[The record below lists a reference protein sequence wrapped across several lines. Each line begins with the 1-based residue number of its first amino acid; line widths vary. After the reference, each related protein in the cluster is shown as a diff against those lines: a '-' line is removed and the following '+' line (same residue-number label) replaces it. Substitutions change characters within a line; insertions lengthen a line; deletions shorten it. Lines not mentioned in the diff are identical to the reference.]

1 MKHDSTGV
9 VEDDRGPAAWTGSG
23 FLHILDPRPEEIHLA
38 DIARG
43 LSRIARFNGHT
54 TVFYSVAQHS
64 ILCEWI
70 ARDRGLGVEL
80 QRLALMHDA
89 TEAYIG
95 DLIRPVKQALPRYQE
110 IEAGIWR
117 AIAARFRL
125 PAEIPAE
132 IKAIDNAAL
141 ATEKRDLCPG
151 SPSWP
156 GLPAPLFRRV
166 SAGYAPNFTASDF
179 LTVARRLGL
188 S

>member
-1 MKHDSTGV
+1 MTRRIQPADLRLD
-9 VEDDRGPAAWTGSG
+9 VEAAAALRPDDPGLAALRG
-23 FLHILDPRPEEIHLA
+23 EQ
-38 DIARG
+38 
-43 LSRIARFNGHT
+43 RIAAAAKFA
-54 TVFYSVAQHS
+54 V
-64 ILCEWI
+64 
-70 ARDRGLGVEL
+70 
-80 QRLALMHDA
+80 
-89 TEAYIG
+89 
-95 DLIRPVKQALPRYQE
+95 QA
-110 IEAGIWR
+110 IFC
-117 AIAARFRL
+117 AA
-125 PAEIPAE
+125 AAIPAE